1 MKNSKL
7 FQHREF
13 CTARRHLKLPA
24 NLTAETI
31 ALRWVHSVSGPL
43 TGIRVLELGSF
54 IAGPFAGQLL
64 GDYGAEVI
72 KVEPP
77 IVGDPMRKWGHCDNE
92 GNSYWWPAIARNKQS
107 VAINLRS
114 DEGREV
120 VRRLARQS
128 DVVLENFTPGR
139 LAEWHLGYN
148 DLIEDNPGLIMTHV
162 SGFGQ
167 TGPRATDPGFGS
179 IGEAMGGIRHTTGWP
194 DRQSTRAGISLGDA
208 IASLFAVIGTMAA
221 LNERQRSGKGQEV
234 DVAIY
239 EAVFALMESTVADFE
254 LGGHIRGRT
263 GSVLPGVAP
272 SNVYPT
278 ADGADVLIA
287 GNADA
292 IFRRICEAMKQPEL
306 LEDPRYVDHE
316 HRGANQKELDDLIG
330 QWTATFAVDDLEA
343 LLDEHAIPYG
353 RIFTAPDMLSDPQF
367 AARELIKR
375 YEDQV
380 LGQQVPMAAPVPV
393 FSRTPG
399 DIGSTGPKLGQHTE
413 QILHQVAGY
422 SSEQIAKMRSEGV
435 VA

>member
-1 MKNSKL
+1 M
-7 FQHREF
+7 
-13 CTARRHLKLPA
+13 
-24 NLTAETI
+24 
-31 ALRWVHSVSGPL
+31 SGPL

-72 KVEPP
+72 KIEPP
-77 IVGDPMRKWGHCDNE
+77 KVGDPMRKWGHCDPN
-92 GNSYWWPAIARNKQS
+92 GHSYWWPAIARNKHS

-114 DEGREV
+114 DEGREI
-120 VRRLARQS
+120 VRRLALQS

-139 LAEWHLGYN
+139 LSEWQLGYS
-148 DLIEDNPGLIMTHV
+148 DLAKENPGLIMTHV

-221 LNERQRSGKGQEV
+221 LNERQSSGKGQEV

-239 EAVFALMESTVADFE
+239 EAVFALMESTIADFE

-263 GSVLPGVAP
+263 GSILPGVAP

-278 ADGADVLIA
+278 ADGANVLIA

-292 IFRRICEAMKQPEL
+292 IFRRICEAMQQPEL
-306 LEDPRYVDHE
+306 ADDPRYADHE
-316 HRGANQKELDDLIG
+316 HRGTNQEELDDLIG
-330 QWTATFAVDDLEA
+330 AWTATFLVDDLEA
-343 LLDEHAIPYG
+343 LLDTHAIPYG

-367 AARELIKR
+367 AARELI
-375 YEDQV
+375 EDEV
-380 LGQQVPMAAPVPV
+380 LGQEVPMAAPVPM
-393 FSRTPG
+393 FSRTPAV
-399 DIGSTGPKLGQHTE
+399 IASTGPELGQHTE
-413 QILHQVAGY
+413 QVLQEVAGY
-422 SSEQIAKMRSEGV
+422 SGEQIANMRERKVIS
-435 VA
+435 

>member
-1 MKNSKL
+1 MI
-7 FQHREF
+7 
-13 CTARRHLKLPA
+13 
-24 NLTAETI
+24 AEAI
-31 ALRWVHSVSGPL
+31 APLSVVNMSGPL

-64 GDYGAEVI
+64 GDYGAEII

-77 IVGDPMRKWGHCDNE
+77 SVGDPMRKWGHCDAE
-92 GNSYWWPAIARNKQS
+92 GHSYWWPTIARNKKS
-107 VAINLRS
+107 IAIDLRTS
-114 DEGREV
+114 EGRRV
-120 VRRLARQS
+120 VRRLATCS

-139 LAEWHLGYN
+139 LAEWQLGYD
-148 DLIEDNPGLIMTHV
+148 DLVGDNPGLVMTHV

-208 IASLFAVIGTMAA
+208 IASLFAVTGTMAA
-221 LNERQRSGKGQEV
+221 LNERQRSGRGQEV

-239 EAVFALMESTVADFE
+239 EAVFALMESTIADYD
-254 LGGHIRGRT
+254 LGGHVRGRT

-278 ADGADVLIA
+278 LDGADVLIA

-292 IFRRICEAMKQPEL
+292 IFRRICVAMNRAEL
-306 LEDPRYVDHE
+306 AEDPLYRTHE
-316 HRGANQKELDDLIG
+316 SRGTNQTELDEIIAG
-330 QWTATFAVDDLEA
+330 WTAKLRVEELEA
-343 LLDEHAIPYG
+343 VLDEHAIPFG
-353 RIFTAPDMLSDPQF
+353 RIFTAPDMITDPQF
-367 AARELIKR
+367 AARELIER
-375 YEDQV
+375 YEDEI
-380 LGQQVPMAAPVPV
+380 LGQEVPMAAPVPR

-399 DIGSTGPKLGQHTE
+399 QIRSTGPTLGQHTDQILDTVCGYDPE
-413 QILHQVAGY
+413 QIQLL
-422 SSEQIAKMRSEGV
+422 RSDGV

>member
-1 MKNSKL
+1 M
-7 FQHREF
+7 
-13 CTARRHLKLPA
+13 
-24 NLTAETI
+24 
-31 ALRWVHSVSGPL
+31 SGPL
-43 TGIRVLELGSF
+43 SGIRVLELGSF

-77 IVGDPMRKWGHCDNE
+77 EVGDPMRKWGHCDDQ
-92 GNSYWWPAIARNKQS
+92 GHSFWWPAIARNKQS

-114 DEGREV
+114 DQGRAA
-120 VRRLARQS
+120 VRRIALQS

-139 LAEWHLGYN
+139 LTEWQLGYEN
-148 DLIEDNPGLIMTHV
+148 LVEDNPRLIMTHV

-167 TGPRATDPGFGS
+167 TGPRAADPGFGS

-208 IASLFAVIGTMAA
+208 MASLFAVIGTMAA
-221 LNERQRSGKGQEV
+221 LNERQHSGKGQEV

-263 GSVLPGVAP
+263 GSVLPRVAP

-278 ADGADVLIA
+278 SDGADVLIA

-292 IFRRICEAMKQPEL
+292 IFRRICQAMNREDLAKDRRFADHESRGKNQTALDQLIAEWTSGL
-306 LEDPRYVDHE
+306 TVKELED
-316 HRGANQKELDDLIG
+316 
-330 QWTATFAVDDLEA
+330 
-343 LLDEHAIPYG
+343 LLDAHAIPYG
-353 RIFTAPDMLSDPQF
+353 RIFTAPDMLADPQF
-367 AARELIKR
+367 AARELIER
-375 YEDQV
+375 YEDEV
-380 LGQQVPMAAPVPV
+380 LGQQVPMAAPVPQ

-399 DIGSTGPKLGQHTE
+399 KIASIGPRLGHHTDQVLE
-413 QILHQVAGY
+413 KVAGY
-422 SSEQIAKMRSEGV
+422 TQEEIRQLREEGIIS
-435 VA
+435 

>member
-1 MKNSKL
+1 M
-7 FQHREF
+7 
-13 CTARRHLKLPA
+13 
-24 NLTAETI
+24 
-31 ALRWVHSVSGPL
+31 SGPL

-72 KVEPP
+72 KIEPP
-77 IVGDPMRKWGHCDNE
+77 KVGDPMRKWGHCDPN
-92 GNSYWWPAIARNKQS
+92 GHSYWWPAIARNKHS

-114 DEGREV
+114 DEGREI
-120 VRRLARQS
+120 VRRLALQS

-139 LAEWHLGYN
+139 LSEWQLGYS
-148 DLIEDNPGLIMTHV
+148 DLAKENPGLIMTHV

-221 LNERQRSGKGQEV
+221 LNERQSSRKGQEV

-239 EAVFALMESTVADFE
+239 EAVFALMESTIADFE

-263 GSVLPGVAP
+263 GSILPGVAP

-278 ADGADVLIA
+278 ADGANVLIA

-292 IFRRICEAMKQPEL
+292 IFRRICEAMQQPEL
-306 LEDPRYVDHE
+306 ADDPRYVDHE
-316 HRGANQKELDDLIG
+316 HRGTNQEELDDLIG
-330 QWTATFAVDDLEA
+330 AWTATFLVDDLEA
-343 LLDEHAIPYG
+343 LLDTHAIPYG

-367 AARELIKR
+367 AARKLIKR
-375 YEDQV
+375 FEDEV
-380 LGQQVPMAAPVPV
+380 LGQEVPMAAPVPM
-393 FSRTPG
+393 FSRTPAV
-399 DIGSTGPKLGQHTE
+399 IASTGPELGQHTE
-413 QILHQVAGY
+413 QVLQEVAGY
-422 SSEQIAKMRSEGV
+422 SGEQIANMRERKVIS
-435 VA
+435 

>member
-1 MKNSKL
+1 M
-7 FQHREF
+7 
-13 CTARRHLKLPA
+13 
-24 NLTAETI
+24 I
-31 ALRWVHSVSGPL
+31 AKAIAPLSVVSMSGPL

-64 GDYGAEVI
+64 GDYGAEII

-77 IVGDPMRKWGHCDNE
+77 SVGDPMRRWGHGDPD
-92 GNSYWWPAIARNKQS
+92 GHSYWWPAIARNKKS
-107 VAINLRS
+107 IAIDLRTS
-114 DEGREV
+114 EGRTV
-120 VRRLARQS
+120 VRRLAKAS

-139 LAEWHLGYN
+139 LADWQLGY
-148 DLIEDNPGLIMTHV
+148 DELAGDNPGLVMTHV

-208 IASLFAVIGTMAA
+208 IASLFAVTGTMAA
-221 LNERQRSGKGQEV
+221 LNERQRSGRGQEV

-239 EAVFALMESTVADFE
+239 EAVFALMESTIADYD

-272 SNVYPT
+272 SNVYST
-278 ADGADVLIA
+278 LDGADVLIA

-292 IFRRICEAMKQPEL
+292 IFRRICIAMNRAEL
-306 LEDPRYVDHE
+306 AEDARYGTHE
-316 HRGANQKELDDLIG
+316 SRGTNQAELDEIIEG
-330 QWTATFAVDDLEA
+330 WTAKLRVEELEA
-343 LLDEHAIPYG
+343 VLDEHAIPYG
-353 RIFTAPDMLSDPQF
+353 RIFTAPDMITDPQF
-367 AARELIKR
+367 AARELIAR
-375 YEDQV
+375 YEDET
-380 LGQQVPMAAPVPV
+380 LGQEVPMAAPVPR

-399 DIGSTGPKLGQHTE
+399 QIRSTGPTLGQHTDQILESVGGYDPE
-413 QILHQVAGY
+413 QIQLL
-422 SSEQIAKMRSEGV
+422 RSDGV

>member
-1 MKNSKL
+1 M
-7 FQHREF
+7 
-13 CTARRHLKLPA
+13 
-24 NLTAETI
+24 
-31 ALRWVHSVSGPL
+31 SGPL

-72 KVEPP
+72 KIEPP
-77 IVGDPMRKWGHCDNE
+77 KVGDPMRKWGHCDPN
-92 GNSYWWPAIARNKQS
+92 GHSYWWPAIARNKHS

-114 DEGREV
+114 DEGREI
-120 VRRLARQS
+120 VRRLALQS

-139 LAEWHLGYN
+139 LSEWQLGYS
-148 DLIEDNPGLIMTHV
+148 DLAKENPGLIMTHV

-239 EAVFALMESTVADFE
+239 EAVFALMESTIADFE

-263 GSVLPGVAP
+263 GSILPGVAP

-278 ADGADVLIA
+278 ADGANVLIA

-292 IFRRICEAMKQPEL
+292 IFRRICEAMQQPAL
-306 LEDPRYVDHE
+306 ADDPRYVDHE
-316 HRGANQKELDDLIG
+316 HRGTNQEELDDLIG
-330 QWTATFAVDDLEA
+330 AWTATFLVDDLEA
-343 LLDEHAIPYG
+343 LLDSHAIPYG

-367 AARELIKR
+367 AARKLIKR
-375 YEDQV
+375 YEDEV
-380 LGQQVPMAAPVPV
+380 LGQEVPMAAPVPM
-393 FSRTPG
+393 FSRTPAV
-399 DIGSTGPKLGQHTE
+399 IASTGPELGQHTE
-413 QILHQVAGY
+413 QVLQEVAGY
-422 SSEQIAKMRSEGV
+422 SGEQIANMRERKVIS
-435 VA
+435 

>member
-1 MKNSKL
+1 
-7 FQHREF
+7 
-13 CTARRHLKLPA
+13 
-24 NLTAETI
+24 
-31 ALRWVHSVSGPL
+31 VSGPL

-77 IVGDPMRKWGHCDNE
+77 TVGDPMRKWGHCDDD
-92 GNSYWWPAIARNKQS
+92 GHSYWWPAIARNKHS

-120 VRRLARQS
+120 VRRLASQS

-139 LAEWHLGYN
+139 LAEWQLGYD
-148 DLIEDNPGLIMTHV
+148 DLVEDNPGLIMTHV

-263 GSVLPGVAP
+263 GSVLPRVAP

-306 LEDPRYVDHE
+306 VEDPRYVDHE

-330 QWTATFAVDDLEA
+330 QWTAGFAVDDLEA

-380 LGQQVPMAAPVPV
+380 LGQQVPMAAPVPM

-399 DIGSTGPKLGQHTE
+399 DIGSTGPKLGQHTQE
-413 QILHQVAGY
+413 ILHQVAGY

>member
-1 MKNSKL
+1 MN
-7 FQHREF
+7 
-13 CTARRHLKLPA
+13 
-24 NLTAETI
+24 
-31 ALRWVHSVSGPL
+31 GPL
-43 TGIRVLELGSF
+43 SGIRVVELGSF

-77 IVGDPMRKWGHCDNE
+77 EVGDPMRKWGHCDSE
-92 GNSYWWPAIARNKQS
+92 GHSFWWPAIARNKKS
-107 VAINLRS
+107 IAIDLRS
-114 DEGREV
+114 TQGRAV
-120 VRRLARQS
+120 ARDLALQS

-139 LAEWHLGYN
+139 LAEWQLGYEH
-148 DLIEDNPGLIMTHV
+148 LAKDNPGLIMTHV

-221 LNERQRSGKGQEV
+221 LNERQHSGKGQEV

-254 LGGHIRGRT
+254 LGGHVRGRT
-263 GSVLPGVAP
+263 GSVLPRVAP

-292 IFRRICEAMKQPEL
+292 IFRRICDAMNRSDL
-306 LEDPRYVDHE
+306 ADDPRYINHE
-316 HRGANQKELDDLIG
+316 SRGANQTELDDLIAA
-330 QWTATFAVDDLEA
+330 WTSELPVEELEA
-343 LLDEHAIPYG
+343 ILDTNAIPYG
-353 RIFTAPDMLSDPQF
+353 RIFTAPDMLADPQF
-367 AARELIKR
+367 AARQLIER
-375 YEDQV
+375 YEDKV
-380 LGQQVPMAAPVPV
+380 LGKDVPMAAPVPN

-399 DIGSTGPKLGQHTE
+399 RIASTGPELGQHTDKVLSE
-413 QILHQVAGY
+413 VASYSDKQIRELHTQGIVA
-422 SSEQIAKMRSEGV
+422 
-435 VA
+435 

>member
-1 MKNSKL
+1 MI
-7 FQHREF
+7 
-13 CTARRHLKLPA
+13 
-24 NLTAETI
+24 AEAI
-31 ALRWVHSVSGPL
+31 APLSVVNMSGPL

-64 GDYGAEVI
+64 GDYGAEII

-77 IVGDPMRKWGHCDNE
+77 AVGDPMRKWGHCDAE
-92 GNSYWWPAIARNKQS
+92 GHSYWWPTIARNKKS
-107 VAINLRS
+107 IAIDLRTS
-114 DEGREV
+114 EGRRV
-120 VRRLARQS
+120 VRRLATCS

-139 LAEWHLGYN
+139 LAEWQLGYD
-148 DLIEDNPGLIMTHV
+148 DLVGDNPGLVMTHV

-208 IASLFAVIGTMAA
+208 IASLFAVTGTMAA
-221 LNERQRSGKGQEV
+221 LNERQRSGRGQEV

-239 EAVFALMESTVADFE
+239 EAVFALMESTIADYD
-254 LGGHIRGRT
+254 LGGHVRGRT

-278 ADGADVLIA
+278 LDGADVLIA

-292 IFRRICEAMKQPEL
+292 IFRRICVAMNRAEL
-306 LEDPRYVDHE
+306 AEDPLYRTHE
-316 HRGANQKELDDLIG
+316 SRGTNQTELDEIIAG
-330 QWTATFAVDDLEA
+330 WTAKLRVEELEA
-343 LLDEHAIPYG
+343 VLDEHAIPFG
-353 RIFTAPDMLSDPQF
+353 RIFTAPDMITDPQF
-367 AARELIKR
+367 AARELIER
-375 YEDQV
+375 YEDEI
-380 LGQQVPMAAPVPV
+380 LGQEVPMAAPVPR

-399 DIGSTGPKLGQHTE
+399 QIRSTGPTLGQHTDQILDTVCGYDPE
-413 QILHQVAGY
+413 QIQLL
-422 SSEQIAKMRSEGV
+422 RSDGV

>member
-1 MKNSKL
+1 M
-7 FQHREF
+7 
-13 CTARRHLKLPA
+13 
-24 NLTAETI
+24 
-31 ALRWVHSVSGPL
+31 SGPL

-72 KVEPP
+72 KIEPP
-77 IVGDPMRKWGHCDNE
+77 KVGDPMRKWGHCDPN
-92 GNSYWWPAIARNKQS
+92 GHSYWWPAIARNKHS

-114 DEGREV
+114 DEGREI
-120 VRRLARQS
+120 VRRLALQS

-139 LAEWHLGYN
+139 LSEWQLGYS
-148 DLIEDNPGLIMTHV
+148 DLAKENPGLIMTHV

-221 LNERQRSGKGQEV
+221 LNERQSSGKGQEV

-239 EAVFALMESTVADFE
+239 EAVFALMESTIADFE

-263 GSVLPGVAP
+263 GSILPGVAP

-278 ADGADVLIA
+278 ADGANVLIA

-292 IFRRICEAMKQPEL
+292 IFRRICEAMQQPEL
-306 LEDPRYVDHE
+306 ADDPRYVDHE
-316 HRGANQKELDDLIG
+316 HRGTNQEELDDLIG
-330 QWTATFAVDDLEA
+330 AWTATFLVDDLEA
-343 LLDEHAIPYG
+343 LLDTHAIPYG

-375 YEDQV
+375 YEDEV
-380 LGQQVPMAAPVPV
+380 LGQEVQMAAPVPM
-393 FSRTPG
+393 FSRTPAV
-399 DIGSTGPKLGQHTE
+399 IASTGPALGQHTE
-413 QILHQVAGY
+413 QVLQEVAGY
-422 SSEQIAKMRSEGV
+422 SGEQIANMRERKVIS
-435 VA
+435 

>member
-1 MKNSKL
+1 M
-7 FQHREF
+7 
-13 CTARRHLKLPA
+13 
-24 NLTAETI
+24 
-31 ALRWVHSVSGPL
+31 SGPL
-43 TGIRVLELGSF
+43 TGIRVIELGSF

-72 KVEPP
+72 KIEPP
-77 IVGDPMRKWGHCDNE
+77 KVGDPMRKWGHCDPN
-92 GNSYWWPAIARNKQS
+92 GHSYWWPAIARNKHS

-114 DEGREV
+114 DEGREI
-120 VRRLARQS
+120 VRRLALQS

-139 LAEWHLGYN
+139 LSEWQLGYS
-148 DLIEDNPGLIMTHV
+148 DLAKENPGLIMTHV

-221 LNERQRSGKGQEV
+221 LNERQSSGKGQEV

-239 EAVFALMESTVADFE
+239 EAVFALMESTIADFE

-263 GSVLPGVAP
+263 GSILPGVAP

-278 ADGADVLIA
+278 ADGANVLIA

-292 IFRRICEAMKQPEL
+292 IFRRICEAMQQPAL
-306 LEDPRYVDHE
+306 ADDPRYVDHE
-316 HRGANQKELDDLIG
+316 HRGTNQEELDDLIG
-330 QWTATFAVDDLEA
+330 AWTATFLVDDLEA
-343 LLDEHAIPYG
+343 LLDSHAIPYG

-375 YEDQV
+375 YEDEV
-380 LGQQVPMAAPVPV
+380 LGQEVPMAAPVPM
-393 FSRTPG
+393 FSRTPAA
-399 DIGSTGPKLGQHTE
+399 IASTGPELGQHTE
-413 QILHQVAGY
+413 QVLQEVAGY
-422 SSEQIAKMRSEGV
+422 SGEQIANMRERKVIS
-435 VA
+435 

>member
-1 MKNSKL
+1 M
-7 FQHREF
+7 
-13 CTARRHLKLPA
+13 TAKA
-24 NLTAETI
+24 TAPP
-31 ALRWVHSVSGPL
+31 SVIEMAGPL

-64 GDYGAEVI
+64 GDYGAEII

-77 IVGDPMRKWGHCDNE
+77 SVGDPMRRWGHGDAD
-92 GNSYWWPAIARNKQS
+92 GHSYWWPAIARNKKS
-107 VAINLRS
+107 IAIDLRTS
-114 DEGREV
+114 EGRTV
-120 VRRLARQS
+120 VRRLVKAS

-139 LAEWHLGYN
+139 LADWQLGYD
-148 DLIEDNPGLIMTHV
+148 DLVGDNPGLVMTHV

-208 IASLFAVIGTMAA
+208 IASLFAVTGTMAA
-221 LNERQRSGKGQEV
+221 LNERQRSGRGQEV

-239 EAVFALMESTVADFE
+239 EAVFALMESTIADYD
-254 LGGHIRGRT
+254 LGGHVRGRT

-278 ADGADVLIA
+278 LDGADVLIA

-292 IFRRICEAMKQPEL
+292 IFRRICIAMNREEL
-306 LEDPRYVDHE
+306 ADDALYGTHE
-316 HRGANQKELDDLIG
+316 SRGTNQAELDEIIAE
-330 QWTATFAVDDLEA
+330 WTAKLRVEELEA
-343 LLDEHAIPYG
+343 VLDEHAIPYG
-353 RIFTAPDMLSDPQF
+353 RIFTAPDMITDPQF
-367 AARELIKR
+367 VAREMIER
-375 YEDQV
+375 YEDEI
-380 LGQQVPMAAPVPV
+380 LGKEVPMAAPVPR

-399 DIGSTGPKLGQHTE
+399 QIRSTGPTLGQHTDQILESVGGYDPE
-413 QILHQVAGY
+413 QIQLL
-422 SSEQIAKMRSEGV
+422 RSDGV

>member
-1 MKNSKL
+1 M
-7 FQHREF
+7 
-13 CTARRHLKLPA
+13 
-24 NLTAETI
+24 
-31 ALRWVHSVSGPL
+31 SGPL

-72 KVEPP
+72 KIEPP
-77 IVGDPMRKWGHCDNE
+77 KVGDPMRKWGHCDPN
-92 GNSYWWPAIARNKQS
+92 GHSYWWPAIARNKHS

-114 DEGREV
+114 DEGREI
-120 VRRLARQS
+120 VRRLALQS

-139 LAEWHLGYN
+139 LSEWQLGYS
-148 DLIEDNPGLIMTHV
+148 DLAKENPGLIMTHV

-221 LNERQRSGKGQEV
+221 LNERQSSGKGQEV

-239 EAVFALMESTVADFE
+239 EAVFALMESTIADFE

-263 GSVLPGVAP
+263 GSILPGVAP

-278 ADGADVLIA
+278 ADGANVLIA

-292 IFRRICEAMKQPEL
+292 IFRRICEAMQQPEL
-306 LEDPRYVDHE
+306 ADDPRYVDHE
-316 HRGANQKELDDLIG
+316 HRGTNQEELDDLIG
-330 QWTATFAVDDLEA
+330 AWTATFLVDDLEA
-343 LLDEHAIPYG
+343 LLDTHAIPYG

-375 YEDQV
+375 YEDEV
-380 LGQQVPMAAPVPV
+380 LGQEVPMAAPVPM
-393 FSRTPG
+393 FSRTPAV
-399 DIGSTGPKLGQHTE
+399 IASTGPALGQHTE
-413 QILHQVAGY
+413 QVLQEVAGY
-422 SSEQIAKMRSEGV
+422 SGEQIANMRERKVIS
-435 VA
+435 

>member
-1 MKNSKL
+1 M
-7 FQHREF
+7 
-13 CTARRHLKLPA
+13 A
-24 NLTAETI
+24 
-31 ALRWVHSVSGPL
+31 GPL
-43 TGIRVLELGSF
+43 AGVRVLELGSF

-77 IVGDPMRKWGHCDNE
+77 RLGDPMRKWGKCDEN
-92 GNSYWWPAIARNKQS
+92 GHSYWWPAIARNKKS
-107 VAINLRS
+107 VTIDLR
-114 DEGREV
+114 DDTGRDI
-120 VRRLARQS
+120 VRRLVAQC

-139 LAEWHLGYN
+139 LAAWGLGYN
-148 DLIEDNPGLIMTHV
+148 DLSADNPGLVMTHV

-221 LNERQRSGKGQEV
+221 LNERHSSGRGHEV

-239 EAVFALMESTVADFE
+239 EAVFALMESTVVDYE
-254 LGGHIRGRT
+254 LAGHVRGRS

-272 SNVYPT
+272 SNVYAT

-292 IFRRICEAMKQPEL
+292 IFERLCAAMGRPEL
-306 LEDPRYVDHE
+306 ATDPRYAKHE
-316 HRGANQKELDDLIG
+316 ARGANQAELDERIDR
-330 QWTATFAVDDLEA
+330 WTSSLPVERLEE
-343 LLDEHAIPYG
+343 LLEEHAVPYG

-367 AARELIKR
+367 AAREMIRRFDDEILAAQI
-375 YEDQV
+375 
-380 LGQQVPMAAPVPV
+380 PMAAPVPH
-393 FSRTPG
+393 FSRTKGEIASLGPRLG
-399 DIGSTGPKLGQHTE
+399 EHTDAVLGEVGGYEPAEIAQLRERGLIG
-413 QILHQVAGY
+413 
-422 SSEQIAKMRSEGV
+422 
-435 VA
+435 

>member
-1 MKNSKL
+1 M
-7 FQHREF
+7 
-13 CTARRHLKLPA
+13 
-24 NLTAETI
+24 
-31 ALRWVHSVSGPL
+31 SGPL
-43 TGIRVLELGSF
+43 SGIRVLELGSF

-77 IVGDPMRKWGHCDNE
+77 EAGDPMRKWGHCDDK
-92 GNSYWWPAIARNKQS
+92 GRSFWWPAIARNKQS

-114 DEGREV
+114 EEGRDV
-120 VRRLARQS
+120 VRQLALQS
-128 DVVLENFTPGR
+128 DVILENFTPGR
-139 LAEWHLGYN
+139 LAEWQLGYEN
-148 DLIEDNPGLIMTHV
+148 LSKANPRLIMTHV

-167 TGPRATDPGFGS
+167 TGPRAADPGFGS

-221 LNERQRSGKGQEV
+221 LNERQHSGKGQEV

-263 GSVLPGVAP
+263 GSVLPKVAP

-278 ADGADVLIA
+278 YDGADVLIA

-292 IFRRICEAMKQPEL
+292 IFRRICQAMDR
-306 LEDPRYVDHE
+306 EDIADDRRYIDHE
-316 HRGANQKELDDLIG
+316 SRGKNQTELDQLIAE
-330 QWTATFAVDDLEA
+330 WTSGLPVEELEA

-353 RIFTAPDMLSDPQF
+353 RIFTAPDMLTDPQF
-367 AARELIKR
+367 AARELIER
-375 YEDQV
+375 YEDEV
-380 LGQQVPMAAPVPV
+380 LGQEVPMAAPVPQ

-399 DIGSTGPKLGQHTE
+399 RIASTGPQLGQHTDQVLGE
-413 QILHQVAGY
+413 VAGY
-422 SSEQIAKMRSEGV
+422 TQEEIGQLRVKGV
-435 VA
+435 IS

>member
-1 MKNSKL
+1 M
-7 FQHREF
+7 
-13 CTARRHLKLPA
+13 
-24 NLTAETI
+24 I
-31 ALRWVHSVSGPL
+31 AKAIAPLWVVSVTGPL

-64 GDYGAEVI
+64 GDYGAEII

-77 IVGDPMRKWGHCDNE
+77 SGGDPMRKWGHCDPD
-92 GNSYWWPAIARNKQS
+92 GHSYWWPAIARNKKS
-107 VAINLRS
+107 IAIDLRTS
-114 DEGREV
+114 EGRTV
-120 VRRLARQS
+120 VRRLAKSS

-139 LAEWHLGYN
+139 LADWQLGYG
-148 DLIEDNPGLIMTHV
+148 DLVSDNPGLVMTHV

-221 LNERQRSGKGQEV
+221 LNERQQSGRGQEV

-239 EAVFALMESTVADFE
+239 EAVFALMESTIADYD
-254 LGGHIRGRT
+254 LGGHVRGRT

-272 SNVYPT
+272 SNVYST
-278 ADGADVLIA
+278 LDGADVLIA

-292 IFRRICEAMKQPEL
+292 IFRRICVAMNRAEL
-306 LEDPRYVDHE
+306 AEDPRYRTHE
-316 HRGANQKELDDLIG
+316 SRGINQTELDEIIAG
-330 QWTATFAVDDLEA
+330 WTAKLRVEELEA
-343 LLDEHAIPYG
+343 LLDEQAIPYG
-353 RIFTAPDMLSDPQF
+353 RIFTAPDMITDPQF
-367 AARELIKR
+367 AARELIER
-375 YEDQV
+375 YEDEI
-380 LGQQVPMAAPVPV
+380 LGQEVPMAAPVPR

-399 DIGSTGPKLGQHTE
+399 QIRSTGPTLGQHTDH
-413 QILHQVAGY
+413 ILESVAGY
-422 SSEQIAKMRSEGV
+422 DPEQIQVLRSDGV

>member
-1 MKNSKL
+1 MN
-7 FQHREF
+7 
-13 CTARRHLKLPA
+13 
-24 NLTAETI
+24 
-31 ALRWVHSVSGPL
+31 GPL
-43 TGIRVLELGSF
+43 SGIRVVELGSF

-77 IVGDPMRKWGHCDNE
+77 EVGDPMRKWGHCDSE
-92 GNSYWWPAIARNKQS
+92 GHSFWWPAIARNKKS
-107 VAINLRS
+107 IAIDLRS
-114 DEGREV
+114 TQGRAV
-120 VRRLARQS
+120 ARDLALQS

-139 LAEWHLGYN
+139 LAQWQLGYEH
-148 DLIEDNPGLIMTHV
+148 LAKDNPGLIMTHV

-221 LNERQRSGKGQEV
+221 LNERQHSGKGQEV

-263 GSVLPGVAP
+263 GSVLPRVAP

-292 IFRRICEAMKQPEL
+292 IFRRICDAMNRSDL
-306 LEDPRYVDHE
+306 ADDPRYINHE
-316 HRGANQKELDDLIG
+316 SRGANQTELDDLIAA
-330 QWTATFAVDDLEA
+330 WTSELPVEELEA
-343 LLDEHAIPYG
+343 ILDTNAIPYG
-353 RIFTAPDMLSDPQF
+353 RIFTAPDMLTDPQF
-367 AARELIKR
+367 AARQIIER

-380 LGQQVPMAAPVPV
+380 LGKDVPMAAPVPN

-399 DIGSTGPKLGQHTE
+399 RIASTGPELGQHTDKVLSEVASYSDE
-413 QILHQVAGY
+413 QIRELRTQGIVA
-422 SSEQIAKMRSEGV
+422 
-435 VA
+435 

>member
-1 MKNSKL
+1 M
-7 FQHREF
+7 
-13 CTARRHLKLPA
+13 
-24 NLTAETI
+24 
-31 ALRWVHSVSGPL
+31 SGPL
-43 TGIRVLELGSF
+43 SGVRVLEMGSF

-77 IVGDPMRKWGHCDNE
+77 EVGDPMRKWGHCDEE
-92 GNSYWWPAIARNKQS
+92 GHSFWWPAIARNKKS
-107 VAINLRS
+107 VVINLRS
-114 DEGREV
+114 TEGRGV
-120 VRRLARQS
+120 VRDLALQS

-139 LAEWHLGYN
+139 LAEWRLGYEH
-148 DLIEDNPGLIMTHV
+148 LAKDNPGLIMTHV

-221 LNERQRSGKGQEV
+221 LNERQHSGKGQEV

-263 GSVLPGVAP
+263 GSVLPRVAP

-292 IFRRICEAMKQPEL
+292 IFRRICEAMNRNDL
-306 LEDPRYVDHE
+306 ADDPRYVDHE
-316 HRGANQKELDDLIG
+316 SRGVNQTELDDLIAA
-330 QWTATFAVDDLEA
+330 WTSELPVEELEVI
-343 LLDEHAIPYG
+343 LDTHAIPYG
-353 RIFTAPDMLSDPQF
+353 RIFTAPDMLTDPQF
-367 AARELIKR
+367 AARQLIER
-375 YEDQV
+375 YEDEV
-380 LGQQVPMAAPVPV
+380 LGTDVPMAAPVPY

-399 DIGSTGPKLGQHTE
+399 RIASTGPELGQHTDKVLSE
-413 QILHQVAGY
+413 VAGY
-422 SSEQIAKMRSEGV
+422 SDDQIHQLHSQGIIA
-435 VA
+435 

>member
-1 MKNSKL
+1 MN
-7 FQHREF
+7 
-13 CTARRHLKLPA
+13 
-24 NLTAETI
+24 
-31 ALRWVHSVSGPL
+31 GPL
-43 TGIRVLELGSF
+43 SGIRVVELGSF

-77 IVGDPMRKWGHCDNE
+77 EVGDPMRKWGHCDSE
-92 GNSYWWPAIARNKQS
+92 GHSFWWPAIARNKKS
-107 VAINLRS
+107 IAIDLRS
-114 DEGREV
+114 TQGRAV
-120 VRRLARQS
+120 ARDLALQS

-139 LAEWHLGYN
+139 LAEWQLGYEH
-148 DLIEDNPGLIMTHV
+148 LAKDNPGLIMTHV

-221 LNERQRSGKGQEV
+221 LNERQHSGKGQEV

-263 GSVLPGVAP
+263 GSVLPRVAP

-292 IFRRICEAMKQPEL
+292 IFRRICDAMNRSDL
-306 LEDPRYVDHE
+306 ADDPRYINHE
-316 HRGANQKELDDLIG
+316 SRGANQTELDDLIAA
-330 QWTATFAVDDLEA
+330 WTSELPVEELEA
-343 LLDEHAIPYG
+343 ILDTNAIPYG
-353 RIFTAPDMLSDPQF
+353 RIFTAPDMLTDPQF
-367 AARELIKR
+367 AARQIIER

-380 LGQQVPMAAPVPV
+380 LGKDVPMAAPVPN

-399 DIGSTGPKLGQHTE
+399 RIASTGPELGQHPDKVLSE
-413 QILHQVAGY
+413 VASYSDKQIRELHTQGIVA
-422 SSEQIAKMRSEGV
+422 
-435 VA
+435 